1 MTDCQQIKAKTLR
14 ESKAVLNAIQSTQK
28 YLPVSR
34 SGKKEEEIFAN
45 WKRSKT
51 KKERKYNFQVS
62 RLICHTREIKIS
74 VL

>member
-34 SGKKEEEIFAN
+34 SGKKVE
-45 WKRSKT
+45 K
-51 KKERKYNFQVS
+51 
-62 RLICHTREIKIS
+62 L
-74 VL
+74 LLLL